1 MFQKKLGPLRIT
13 EKDFESKNLKVAES
27 IKSEE
32 INILKIEK
40 ELVETK
46 NQMLK
51 TDLAEQSSSDT
62 LHLLNMKSFD
72 SHDIQQSSS
81 DTLHLLNMKSFDSND
96 IKTFD

>member
-1 MFQKKLGPLRIT
+1 MFQEKLGPLRIT

-72 SHDIQQSSS
+72 SY
-81 DTLHLLNMKSFDSND
+81 D
-96 IKTFD
+96 IKTFDSQNLHF

>member
-1 MFQKKLGPLRIT
+1 M
-13 EKDFESKNLKVAES
+13 AES

>member
-1 MFQKKLGPLRIT
+1 MFQKKLGPLQIP

-32 INILKIEK
+32 INILKIKK

-81 DTLHLLNMKSFDSND
+81 DTLHLLNMKSFDSHD

>member
-1 MFQKKLGPLRIT
+1 MFQEKLGPLRIT

-51 TDLAEQSSSDT
+51 IDLAEQSSSDT

-72 SHDIQQSSS
+72 SHDI
-81 DTLHLLNMKSFDSND
+81 
-96 IKTFD
+96 KTFD